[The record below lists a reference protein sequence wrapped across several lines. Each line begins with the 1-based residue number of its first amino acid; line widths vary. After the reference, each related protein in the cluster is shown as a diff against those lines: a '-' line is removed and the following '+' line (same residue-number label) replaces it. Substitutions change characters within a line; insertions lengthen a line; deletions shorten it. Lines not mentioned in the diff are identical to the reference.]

1 MPPSVA
7 SSFRKLLFHLKE
19 PPLLP
24 RRGGIGCRWQ
34 KLGLPLWLGLLCWLL
49 PCGGALAQGTL
60 SGTVTDGAAPIAWA
74 NVVLFDPSGK
84 LATAAVTTAAGS
96 FVLQAA
102 PGAYRLKVSFL
113 GFADWEQA
121 VQLAPATALGTIVL
135 RASATALQEVTV
147 RGQKNLVDYQPDRV
161 VFNVENSVSA
171 VGGDAVQALSAAP
184 GVLVRN
190 NTISLLGKGAVRV
203 LVNGRLLE
211 LTGEELVTYLK
222 AIPASSIKNV
232 EVMTNPPAKYDAGGG
247 GLLNIN
253 LKQGAADSWKNTAT
267 LAYEQNT
274 YGSAALRDNLVYNK
288 GKVHF
293 AGSAGGKLGGS
304 QVKQALRTAYP
315 RGPWDLRYV
324 ARQREDNASARLAL
338 DYDLTPHTAVG
349 GQYAGTYAA
358 PSSQDDTA
366 IGVYGPQHALDS
378 LIRNTGT
385 RQVRTTSHAYNAHL
399 VSVLDTLHRQL
410 AVDGDY
416 FAYNSDLDNAFVA
429 NAFAPNERFLN
440 TNLAARNVSHQQVRT
455 GSVKVDVEHPLTWA
469 RLSYGAKISLI
480 NSQSGIAYYKTL
492 LATSQL
498 DAGRSNTFDYRE
510 RTQALY
516 LSGTRPLTP
525 KLSLQVGLRLENTQ
539 TRGYS
544 ATLNQLTTNAYFKLF
559 PTAYLT
565 YKRDSIRSVQ
575 LTYGRRVNRPG
586 FGLLN
591 PFRSYINSTSYSE
604 GNPFLQPS
612 FVDNLEL
619 TFTFKDA
626 WRTNAFVTRTVDGF
640 GPVFTADP
648 ATNTLVISRQNYLQE
663 YAYGLG
669 ESYTAPVTSWWQTQT
684 LLYILG
690 SMSRLTNELVA
701 TPRNGAQLYGST
713 TNTFTLRPATKLQ
726 VEYTYASPVA
736 RGLYHTGY
744 VSGLNL
750 ALQQTLLH
758 DRLQVAALL
767 NDVFNTAYLKDYTST
782 VNGIQQVYSENN
794 SSRFFRLSLTY
805 DFGNSQLSGTQRD
818 FGSEDERKRTR

>member
-1 MPPSVA
+1 MPPPIA
-7 SSFRKLLFHLKE
+7 SPVQNSFFQQAR
-19 PPLLP
+19 PYLP
-24 RRGGIGCRWQ
+24 TRCWGAGCRWQ
-34 KLGLPLWLGLLCWLL
+34 KLALPHLIGLLCWLL
-49 PCGGALAQGTL
+49 PNWATAQGTL
-60 SGTVTDGAAPIAWA
+60 SGTVTDGAAPVAWA
-74 NVVLFDPSGK
+74 NVVLFDASGK
-84 LATAAVTTAAGS
+84 LTTATVTTEQGS

-102 PGAYRLKVSFL
+102 PGAYWLKVSFL

-135 RASATALQEVTV
+135 HASAQTLQEVKV
-147 RGQKNLVDYQPDRV
+147 LGQQNLVDYQPDRV
-161 VFNVENSVSA
+161 VFNVENSVAA

-190 NTISLLGKGAVRV
+190 NAISLLGKGAVRV

-211 LTGEELVTYLK
+211 LTGEELVAYLK

-232 EVMTNPPAKYDAGGG
+232 EVMANPPAKYEAGGG

-253 LKQGAADSWKNTAT
+253 LKQGAADSWKNTTA

-274 YGSAALRDNLVYNK
+274 YGATALRDNLVYNQH
-288 GKVHF
+288 GIHF
-293 AGSAGGKLGGS
+293 AGSASGKLGSS
-304 QVKQALRTAYP
+304 QVKQTLTTAYLG
-315 RGPWDLRYV
+315 GPWDLRYV
-324 ARQREDNASARLAL
+324 ARQREDNAAARLAL
-338 DYDLTPHTAVG
+338 DYDLTPRLSVG
-349 GQYAGTYAA
+349 GQYAGTYQA

-366 IGVYGPQHALDS
+366 IGIFNLQQALDS
-378 LIRNTGT
+378 LVRNTGT
-385 RQVRTTSHAYNAHL
+385 RRVRTSSHAYNAHL
-399 VSVLDTLHRQL
+399 VAVLDTLQRQL

-416 FAYNSDLDNAFVA
+416 FGYSSGLDNAFVA
-429 NAFAPNERFLN
+429 NVFTPDERLLG
-440 TNLAARNVSHQQVRT
+440 TNLAARNISHQQVRS
-455 GSVKVDVEHPLTWA
+455 GSGQVALEHPLKWV
-469 RLSYGAKISLI
+469 RLSYGTKISVI
-480 NSQSGIAYYKTL
+480 NSQSEIAYYNTL
-492 LATSQL
+492 PATPQL
-498 DAGRSNTFDYRE
+498 DASQSNTFNYRE

-516 LSGTRPLTP
+516 LSGTRAATP
-525 KLSLQVGLRLENTQ
+525 KLNVQVGLRLENTQ

-544 ATLNQLTTNAYFKLF
+544 ATLNQLATNAYLKLF

-565 YKRDSIRSVQ
+565 YKPDATHSGQ

-586 FGLLN
+586 FSLLN

-619 TFTFKDA
+619 TYTRKEA
-626 WRTNAFVTRTVDGF
+626 WRTTAFVTRTVDGF

-648 ATNTLVISRQNYLQE
+648 ATNTLVISRQNYFRE

-669 ESYTAPVTSWWQTQT
+669 ESYTAPITAWWQTQT
-684 LLYILG
+684 LLYVLG
-690 SMSRLTNELVA
+690 STSRFTNGLLA

-750 ALQQTLLH
+750 ALQQNLLR
-758 DRLQVAALL
+758 DRLHVAALL
-767 NDVFNTAYLKDYTST
+767 HDVFNTAYLKDYTST
-782 VNGIQQVYSENN
+782 VKGIQQVYSENN
-794 SSRFFRLSLTY
+794 SSRFFRLTLTY
-805 DFGNSQLSGTQRD
+805 DFGNSQLPGKQRE
-818 FGSEDERKRTR
+818 FGSEEERKRTR